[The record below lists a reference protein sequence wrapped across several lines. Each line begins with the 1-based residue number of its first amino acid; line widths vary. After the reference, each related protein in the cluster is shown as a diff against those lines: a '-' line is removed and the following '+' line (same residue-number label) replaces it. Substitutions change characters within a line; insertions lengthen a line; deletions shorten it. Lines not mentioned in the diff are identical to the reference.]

1 MSELLSCHEIRFD
14 MIDGSLPLTER
25 LNILKD
31 FRSPS
36 GANILLMTLGTG
48 AVGLNLAVASRI
60 YLIEPQWNPS
70 IESQAIGRA
79 LRLGQTA
86 QVSIIRYIME
96 GTVEESNVLSRQK
109 TKLHLA
115 GGGFGKSKDSSSE
128 QLQAMLNVF
137 GINFTVEE

>member
-1 MSELLSCHEIRFD
+1 MGKLLSYRSIRYD
-14 MIDGSLPLTER
+14 MIDGSLSLTER
-25 LNILKD
+25 IKVLNN

-36 GANILLMTLGTG
+36 GVNILLMTLGTG

-60 YLIEPQWNPS
+60 YLLEPQWNPS

-86 QVSIIRYIME
+86 QVVIMRYIMRD
-96 GTVEESNVLSRQK
+96 TVEESNVLSRQR
-109 TKLHLA
+109 TKLQLA

-128 QLQAMLNVF
+128 QLQAMLDVF
-137 GINFTVEE
+137 GFKSTAGT